1 MEALKAWG
9 YCTDCI
15 HKYLVLDI
23 TCYCSIPKP
32 VETLCVIFRG
42 KLCSCSF
49 VQHVYFCVSI
59 RSESA
64 RRRRRGSVLRTYSGA
79 TTCSTSCRTAASRS
93 RGGQKRD
100 LYMTELLDDG
110 VLSFLSG
117 GTMMSCSRTVQR
129 ENKEIRYL
137 RPIWLSSRYWNY

>member
-1 MEALKAWG
+1 MLAQIVFYAV
-9 YCTDCI
+9 YI
-15 HKYLVLDI
+15 VLPLFDLAYH
-23 TCYCSIPKP
+23 CPIPKP
-32 VETLCVIFRG
+32 VETSCVIFRG
-42 KLCSCSF
+42 KLCVF
-49 VQHVYFCVSI
+49 LCVSI

-64 RRRRRGSVLRTYSGA
+64 RRRRRGSVLRTCSEA
-79 TTCSTSCRTAASRS
+79 IPCSTSSRTAASRS
-93 RGGQKRD
+93 RGGQERD

-137 RPIWLSSRYWNY
+137 RPLWLSSRCWNY

>member
-1 MEALKAWG
+1 M
-9 YCTDCI
+9 
-15 HKYLVLDI
+15 HKCLVLDL
-23 TCYCSIPKP
+23 TCCCPISKL

-49 VQHVYFCVSI
+49 VHVYLCVSI

-64 RRRRRGSVLRTYSGA
+64 RRRRRGSVLRTCSEA
-79 TTCSTSCRTAASRS
+79 TPCSTSSRRAASRS
-93 RGGQKRD
+93 RGGQERD

-117 GTMMSCSRTVQR
+117 GMMMMCSRTVQR

-137 RPIWLSSRYWNY
+137 RPTWLSSR

>member
-1 MEALKAWG
+1 M
-9 YCTDCI
+9 
-15 HKYLVLDI
+15 HKCLVLDL
-23 TCYCSIPKP
+23 TCCCPIPKP

-49 VQHVYFCVSI
+49 VHVYLCVSI

-64 RRRRRGSVLRTYSGA
+64 RRRRRGSVLRTCSGA
-79 TTCSTSCRTAASRS
+79 TPCSTSSRTAASRS

-117 GTMMSCSRTVQR
+117 GMMMSCSRTVQR

-137 RPIWLSSRYWNY
+137 RPTWLSSRCWNY